1 MSELSAYLDSL
12 SKDYLALHTQKEN
25 YFWEAK
31 MGLGADPAAS
41 QHKCSDAEIA
51 VSKFIQD
58 AGKLKKLREFEA
70 AIPHPALSQV
80 TKEKMGEGEEL
91 DEMIALKG
99 WKMFFEANVIED
111 PKAQTLAE
119 EIINA
124 EGDLLVK
131 RGGMGLGYIHP
142 TTGEKNAASTNELSN
157 MLISEKD
164 EAMRKAAYDGLM
176 SIGPFVLANGFIEII
191 KKRNEL
197 GRLCGYEDYYDYK
210 VQKAEGLSKK
220 QLFALLDDL
229 EVKSRGANER
239 AIEHFVKDKGD
250 TAIQPWN
257 FKYYRGGD
265 LAKEMDPYHPFSHSL
280 ERWTNSFAK
289 MHIKYRNA
297 SLTLDLID
305 RKGKYE
311 NGFMHGPMPSF
322 FDHGKWNPARIN
334 FTANAIPNKVGSGV
348 EALNTLFHEGGHA
361 AHFSNVLMNAPC
373 FGQEFAPTSVAYAE
387 TQSMFLDSVISDAD
401 WLREYAHNEQGE
413 VMPFELIAKAIKEGQ
428 PFIAMTIR
436 AMLGVCYAEK
446 AIYEMT
452 EAELTSENI
461 QNVFAEIEKKMYTLP
476 ASPRPI
482 LAVPHLLAG
491 ESSAYYHGYV
501 LAEMAVQQTR
511 KYFMDKYGYIAD
523 NPNIGPELE
532 NGYWKFG
539 NSEHFFDLVERLT
552 GKPLT
557 GDALIAQANR
567 SVDEAIAEAKG
578 LMDHKHPDAR
588 SAKTPDLQADIKV
601 VHGNEKIT
609 EFTNGDFTQ
618 ANEEFK
624 NWVVKHYPKV
634 A

>member
-1 MSELSAYLDSL
+1 MSELSIYLDTL
-12 SKDYLALHTQKEN
+12 SKEYLALHTKKEDA
-25 YFWEAK
+25 FWEAK
-31 MGLGADPAAS
+31 MGLGKNPAES
-41 QHKCSDAEIA
+41 QQKCSDAEIA
-51 VSKFIQD
+51 VSKFIQNAD
-58 AGKLKKLREFEA
+58 YLKKLRE
-70 AIPHPALSQV
+70 I
-80 TKEKMGEGEEL
+80 EKQSSPTP
-91 DEMIALKG
+91 DEMIALNG
-99 WKMFFEANVIED
+99 WKMFFDANVIED
-111 PKAQTLAE
+111 PKAQALAA
-119 EIINA
+119 EIIGL

-131 RGGMGLGYIHP
+131 RGGMGLGYIDP
-142 TTGEKNAASTNELSN
+142 KTGNKVDASTNELSN

-164 EAMRKAAYDGLM
+164 EAMRKAAYEGLLT
-176 SIGPFVLANGFIEII
+176 IGPFVLENGFIEII
-191 KKRNEL
+191 KKRNQL
-197 GRLCGYEDYYDYK
+197 GRMCGYEDYYDYK

-220 QLFALLDDL
+220 KLFELLDDL
-229 EVKSRGANER
+229 EVKTFDANKT
-239 AIEHFVKDKGD
+239 AIENFVKEKGE
-250 TAIQPWN
+250 AAREPWN
-257 FKYYRGGD
+257 FRFYRSGD

-280 ERWTNSFAK
+280 ERWARSFSA
-289 MHIKYRNA
+289 MNIKYRNA

-322 FDHGKWNPARIN
+322 FDHGKWNPAHIN
-334 FTANAIPNKVGSGV
+334 FTANAIPNKIGSGV

-361 AHFSNVLMNAPC
+361 AHFSNILMNAPC

-401 WLREYAHNEQGE
+401 WLEHYALNDKGE
-413 VMPFELIAKAIKEGQ
+413 PMPFELIAKAITQGQ

-446 AIYEMT
+446 AIYEMS
-452 EAELTSENI
+452 EAELTSDNI
-461 QNVFAEIEKKMYTLP
+461 QKVFSEIEKRMYAMP

-511 KYFMDKYGYIAD
+511 KYFMEKYGYISD

-539 NSEHFFDLVERLT
+539 NSERFFDLVERLT

-557 GDALIAQANR
+557 GDALIAEANR
-567 SVDEAIAEAKG
+567 TVAEAIAEEKR
-578 LMDHKHPDAR
+578 LVEHSHK
-588 SAKTPDLQADIKV
+588 STETKTPNLEADIKV
-601 VHGNEKIT
+601 IHGNEKIT
-609 EFTNGDFTQ
+609 EFTNGDFSK

-624 NWVVKHYPKV
+624 QWVVKHYPKE
-634 A
+634 AA

>member
-12 SKDYLALHTQKEN
+12 SNEYLALHTKKEDA
-25 YFWEAK
+25 FWEAK
-31 MGLGADPAAS
+31 MGLGTDAARS
-41 QHKCSDAEIA
+41 QQKCSDAEIA

-58 AGKLKKLREFEA
+58 AGKLKKLRE
-70 AIPHPALSQV
+70 L
-80 TKEKMGEGEEL
+80 EKKFTATRDEL
-91 DEMIALKG
+91 IALDG

-111 PKAQTLAE
+111 PKAQALAE
-119 EIINA
+119 EIIGM

-131 RGGMGLGYIHP
+131 RGGMGLGYIDP
-142 TTGEKNAASTNELSN
+142 KTGEKVIASTNALSN

-164 EAMRKAAYDGLM
+164 EAMRKAAYEGLLT
-176 SIGPFVLANGFIEII
+176 IGPFVLANGFIEIV

-220 QLFALLDDL
+220 RLFQLLDDL
-229 EVKSRGANER
+229 EVKTVEANKIAVENF
-239 AIEHFVKDKGD
+239 IKEKGE
-250 TAIQPWN
+250 AARQPWN

-280 ERWTNSFAK
+280 ERWAQSFSA
-289 MHIKYRNA
+289 MHIKYRHA
-297 SLTLDLID
+297 QLTLDLID

-311 NGFMHGPMPSF
+311 NGFMHGPVPSF
-322 FDHGKWNPARIN
+322 FDHGTWNHARIN

-361 AHFSNVLMNAPC
+361 AHFSNVQMNAPC

-387 TQSMFLDSVISDAD
+387 TQSMFLDSVISDPD
-401 WLREYAHNEQGE
+401 WLLHYARNEKGE
-413 VMPFELIAKAIKEGQ
+413 AMPFDLMAKAIKQEQ
-428 PFIAMTIR
+428 PFLAMTIR

-446 AIYEMT
+446 AIYEMS
-452 EAELTSENI
+452 EAELTPENI
-461 QNVFAEIEKKMYTLP
+461 QHVFLEIEKRMYALP

-511 KYFMDKYGYIAD
+511 KYFLEKYGYIAD
-523 NPNIGPELE
+523 NPKIGPELE
-532 NGYWKFG
+532 SGYWKYG
-539 NSEHFFDLVERLT
+539 NSKRFFDLVERLT
-552 GKPLT
+552 GKPLS

-567 SVDEAIAEAKG
+567 TVDQAIAEAKQ
-578 LMDHKHPDAR
+578 LAEHQHPATDANK
-588 SAKTPDLQADIKV
+588 SPDLQADIKV

-609 EFTNGDFTQ
+609 EFTNGDFSK

-624 NWVVKHYPKV
+624 TWVVKHYPKQTS
-634 A
+634 

>member
-1 MSELSAYLDSL
+1 MSELSTYLDQL
-12 SKDYLALHTQKEN
+12 SKDYLVLHTKKEDA
-25 YFWEAK
+25 FWEAK
-31 MGLGADPAAS
+31 MGLGSDPALS
-41 QHKCSDAEIA
+41 QKKCSDAEVA
-51 VSKFIQD
+51 VSKFIQNAD
-58 AGKLKKLREFEA
+58 YLKKLRAFSKDGA
-70 AIPHPALSQV
+70 TPD
-80 TKEKMGEGEEL
+80 EL
-91 DEMIALKG
+91 IALKG
-99 WKMFFEANVIED
+99 WEMFFEANVIED
-111 PKAQTLAE
+111 PKAQALAE
-119 EIINA
+119 EIINM
-124 EGDLLVK
+124 EGALLVK

-142 TTGEKNAASTNELSN
+142 TTGEKIHASTNELSN

-164 EAMRKAAYDGLM
+164 EAMRKAAYEGLLT
-176 SIGPFVLANGFIEII
+176 IGPFVLANGFIEII
-191 KKRNEL
+191 KARNEL

-210 VQKAEGLSKK
+210 VQKAEGLTKK
-220 QLFALLDDL
+220 KLFELLDDL
-229 EVKSRGANER
+229 EIKTREANKNAVESF
-239 AIEHFVKDKGD
+239 IKEKGEQ
-250 TAIQPWN
+250 AREPWN
-257 FKYYRGGD
+257 FRYLRGGD
-265 LAKEMDPYHPFSHSL
+265 LAKEQDPYHPFSHSL
-280 ERWTNSFAK
+280 ERWARSFSA
-289 MHIKYRNA
+289 MNIKYRHA
-297 SLTLDLID
+297 TLTLDLID

-322 FDHGKWNPARIN
+322 FDHGKWNAARIN

-348 EALNTLFHEGGHA
+348 DALNTLFHEGGHA

-401 WLREYAHNEQGE
+401 WLEKYARNEAGE
-413 VMPFELIAKAIKEGQ
+413 PMPFELIAKSIREGQ
-428 PFIAMTIR
+428 PFIAMMIR
-436 AMLGVCYAEK
+436 SMLGVCYAEK
-446 AIYEMT
+446 AIYEMS

-461 QNVFAEIEKKMYTLP
+461 QRVLAELEKRMYALP

-511 KYFMDKYGYIAD
+511 KYFMEKYGYIAD

-539 NSEHFFDLVERLT
+539 NSERFFDLVKHLT

-557 GDALIAQANR
+557 GDALIAEANR
-567 SVDEAIAEAKG
+567 TVEQAIAEEKRLVEHAHTNSTDG
-578 LMDHKHPDAR
+578 A
-588 SAKTPDLQADIKV
+588 TPNLQADIKV

-609 EFTNGDFTQ
+609 EFTNGDFSK

-624 NWVVKHYPKV
+624 NWVVKHYPKET